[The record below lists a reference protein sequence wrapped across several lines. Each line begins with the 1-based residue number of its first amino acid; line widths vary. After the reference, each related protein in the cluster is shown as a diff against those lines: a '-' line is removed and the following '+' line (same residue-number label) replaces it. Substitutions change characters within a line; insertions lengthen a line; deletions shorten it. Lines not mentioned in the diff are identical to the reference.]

1 MKKKIAVSIVMV
13 IVMLAGVVFAVNSML
28 YGNIDATW
36 GYVDKGPAD
45 PTPNPR
51 FWDGADCLRYGDGPV
66 GTKLDPNDFTDSTYV
81 LNTSDPSIQNP
92 NKTNWNQVR
101 YGRPSGTYYSDC
113 STNNNL
119 TQFRRQSGLAFN
131 GVDERNPKREA
142 SMGVPFSLGKMC
154 HINNP
159 IYTDNGNDFNM
170 TYADLSI
177 HGVECGPGGT
187 LVKNKAGDPYNPAI
201 TSINLDYRFMVA
213 FEETE
218 NSGSCT
224 YPSTSPCADAVTPG
238 QAQGNHFFCKYTA
251 PDGTTNVVENII
263 AFVGFT
269 HIDVTGANASC
280 ENATYDAS
288 QTMPGIFISQ
298 EGATNCACVWAQ
310 ITESVPAAVDM
321 NYFTVEGG
329 FESIILRWQTAFETD
344 NIGFNV
350 YRSESL
356 LRENAVQLN
365 QELIKSLV
373 PPGSTYGADY
383 EFVDTSAKPYRTYF
397 YWIEDVDVNGTIT
410 SHGPMGAEWVDQLA
424 DCSETGSYLPVYR
437 LNTLQNYGG
446 GLAGLPLFI
455 VRT

>member
-36 GYVDKGPAD
+36 GLVDEGPAD

-51 FWDGADCLRYGDGPV
+51 YRDGASCLRYSDGPEGSKV
-66 GTKLDPNDFTDSTYV
+66 DPNDFTGSSYV
-81 LNTSDPSIQNP
+81 LSVGEPQVQDDNT
-92 NKTNWNQVR
+92 TNWNQVR
-101 YGRPSGTYYSDC
+101 YGDTYGYWWGEDC
-113 STNNNL
+113 GDD
-119 TQFRRQSGLAFN
+119 FDIDVFKAQSGLAFN
-131 GVDERNPKREA
+131 GVNEHDPKPDVGI
-142 SMGVPFSLGKMC
+142 GVPFSLGKMC

-159 IYTDNGNDFNM
+159 VTVYNSFRM

-177 HGVECGPGGT
+177 RDVQCSGNGT
-187 LVKNKAGDPYNPAI
+187 LVKNKAGDPFNPAI

-213 FEETE
+213 FEETT
-218 NSGSCT
+218 NSGTCRYET
-224 YPSTSPCADAVTPG
+224 DPPGPECADAITPG
-238 QAQGNHFFCKYTA
+238 QTQGNHFYCKYTA
-251 PDGTTNVVENII
+251 PDGTTNVVENIV

-269 HIDVTGANASC
+269 HIDVTGDNASC
-280 ENATYDAS
+280 ESAEYDPDLK
-288 QTMPGIFISQ
+288 MPGIFISN

-410 SHGPMGAEWVDQLA
+410 SHGPMGAEWVD
-424 DCSETGSYLPVYR
+424 
-437 LNTLQNYGG
+437 
-446 GLAGLPLFI
+446 
-455 VRT
+455 